1 MGNYQIWTDPPPL
14 QANVEELSLPS
25 WSRKPRLGHDDDS

>member
-1 MGNYQIWTDPPPL
+1 MGVTRYGQILPL

-25 WSRKPRLGHDDDS
+25 WSRKPRLGHDDS